1 VVPPIDLYFLTDGG
15 QSADTVATRIAGFID
30 AATKALD
37 IAIYDL
43 RLEAGPASTVL
54 AAFEAAQKRGVAVR
68 LMFNLDHPDTI
79 PVPPPP
85 AVDWNFIEQ
94 LKTIGVQTKAIHG
107 VPDLMHHK
115 YVVRDIGSAQAA
127 ILSGSTNWTNDS
139 FTREENVTFTIASAE
154 VAAAYEQ
161 NFEELWQKP
170 VVADSGRFTAP
181 WSTLADS
188 TRLRPY
194 FCPGGG
200 LKLVHEM
207 ARSISTAK
215 RRLRICSP
223 VITSGPILGALGDA
237 CEHSQA
243 DISGV
248 YDATQMD
255 EVQHQ
260 WSSQTTASWKI
271 AAFQSIATAV
281 RFGSKRSIPYA
292 KGSVHD
298 FMHAKILVADDYVY
312 AGSFNLSHSG
322 EQNAENVVQFENPRI
337 AELCTAYIDAV
348 AARYGGRPLP
358 GQ

>member
-1 VVPPIDLYFLTDGG
+1 LTDGG
-15 QSADTVATRIAGFID
+15 QSADTVAQKIAGFLD
-30 AATKALD
+30 GAAKSLE

-43 RLEAGPASTVL
+43 RLDAGPAALVL
-54 AAFEAAQKRGVAVR
+54 AAFDSALKRNVTVR

-85 AVDWNFIEQ
+85 AVDWAFIDR
-94 LKTIGVQTKAIHG
+94 LKSLGVAVKAIHG

-115 YVVRDIGSAQAA
+115 YAVRDFGTPQAA
-127 ILSGSTNWTNDS
+127 VLTGSTNWTNDS
-139 FTREENVTFTIASAE
+139 FTREENVLFTIASAE
-154 VAAAYEQ
+154 VAASFEQ
-161 NFEELWQKP
+161 NFEELWQRP
-170 VVADSGRFTAP
+170 IVATSGRFTAP
-181 WSTLADS
+181 WTTLRDT

-194 FCPGGG
+194 FCPGRG

-207 ARSISTAK
+207 ARSISEAK

-255 EVQHQ
+255 EVQRQ
-260 WSSQTTASWKI
+260 WTSQAQTSWKV
-271 AAFQSIATAV
+271 AAFQSIAAAV
-281 RFGSKRSIPYA
+281 RFGSKRSTPYS

-312 AGSFNLSHSG
+312 SGSFNLSHSG
-322 EQNAENVVQFENPRI
+322 EQNAENVVQFESQQI
-337 AELCTAYIDAV
+337 ADLCSTYIDTV
-348 AARYGGRPLP
+348 AARYGGRPLT
-358 GQ
+358 GT